1 MFIDP
6 SDFAVKCGLTRRF
19 GPAADEVALM
29 PPWRRALAFCL
40 PKGQRW
46 RLSYLAPAIKTF
58 ERTAGR
64 PS

>member
-1 MFIDP
+1 MYIDP

-29 PPWRRALAFCL
+29 PLSRRALVSCL
-40 PKGQRW
+40 PRGQRW
-46 RLSYLAPAIKTF
+46 RLSTLDPAIRAF
-58 ERTAGR
+58 EETAGR

>member
-1 MFIDP
+1 MFIDR

-29 PPWRRALAFCL
+29 PLWRRALVSCL

-46 RLSYLAPAIKTF
+46 RLSALAPAIRAF
-58 ERTAGR
+58 EKTAGG